1 MRFLNM
7 EKSAIFIGFGVTA
20 CAIIIAY
27 NAGLA
32 TQDISH
38 SQRIS
43 ELNSEIEKRDE
54 IIKEKEK
61 SIQNHKAFIRRKDT
75 AAKRF
80 VDEFFKGEKK

>member
-1 MRFLNM
+1 MDRPIFL
-7 EKSAIFIGFGVTA
+7 IGLGIASCA
-20 CAIIIAY
+20 CIIAY

-32 TQDISH
+32 TQNISH

-43 ELNSEIEKRDE
+43 ELNSEIKKRDE
-54 IIKEKEK
+54 LIKKKAQDIE
-61 SIQNHKAFIRRKDT
+61 NHKVFIRRKDT